1 MQELAVSPM
10 TSTVHW
16 GESVFHLSTLQA
28 VGDIL
33 VTHSE
38 SRQSSNSE
46 IWEEL
51 RPRLDLL
58 ALITLWR
65 TLEPGDIE
73 SSLNDA
79 FIRSVFGEWGSDRFA
94 RGSYSHAGPDS
105 QSDDYKALA
114 EPIGNLFFA
123 GEHTSSMHP
132 ATVHGA
138 YMSGI
143 RAASKVL
150 GFMIGSIDVH
160 EARVS
165 SEGSL
170 QRSTH

>member
-65 TLEPGDIE
+65 TLESGDID

-79 FIRSVFGEWGSDRFA
+79 GAEASFNELKLLAQRANCSSPHDLSVFLVRPPLDL
-94 RGSYSHAGPDS
+94 
-105 QSDDYKALA
+105 QS
-114 EPIGNLFFA
+114 F
-123 GEHTSSMHP
+123 
-132 ATVHGA
+132 
-138 YMSGI
+138 
-143 RAASKVL
+143 
-150 GFMIGSIDVH
+150 
-160 EARVS
+160 
-165 SEGSL
+165 
-170 QRSTH
+170 Q

>member
-79 FIRSVFGEWGSDRFA
+79 FIRELKLLAQRANCSSPHDKVYGERFDSDSAAKYMPGDYVILCTKPQWQFFLERTLVIVPSVVRVRIVAS
-94 RGSYSHAGPDS
+94 P
-105 QSDDYKALA
+105 
-114 EPIGNLFFA
+114 
-123 GEHTSSMHP
+123 
-132 ATVHGA
+132 TVVGLQT
-138 YMSGI
+138 GI
-143 RAASKVL
+143 QFSWW
-150 GFMIGSIDVH
+150 
-160 EARVS
+160 
-165 SEGSL
+165 
-170 QRSTH
+170 